1 MPATANARPAHRVGL
16 SDSRRLLGCPG
27 RRDALPTPKIGT
39 GRDPGRDAEPMTAL
53 FDALL
58 PSLAMAA
65 GTVAL
70 LAVAAGMA
78 AIGAWLAGPR
88 RQVDGDLL
96 YGWAAISTLFTV
108 VGALRMI
115 PFGIVALAALA
126 AAAAAATM
134 LAARRQSPIDPAL
147 LRIVAL
153 GLPLISIVGAMMPTQ
168 WDEMTNW
175 LPNARYLFEVD
186 AFPGP
191 GLPPN
196 PSVFPAY
203 PYGLEIVCYLASRIV
218 GHLVENAVALFNLLL
233 LLSFGLL
240 LARMVRGVLARPAP
254 DIRLPRGLAAPEEV
268 GLGWGWCAFGALA
281 VTALSP
287 TFVPKIVFT
296 AYADSATAV
305 ALGFAAALG
314 WSTVNALADGRPA
327 DARGFALQFGFAG
340 TALLVTKQV
349 NLVLLVALC
358 GLLAVVVLRDPATRL
373 SDLGRLGVR
382 ALALPI
388 AVYAIW
394 RLYVALNISG
404 GEFSILPFAQWK
416 LSLVP
421 DILGRMAQI
430 ASKKG
435 GYFVLMIAAAG
446 LGLRALRCPRSP
458 FDRLAIIAG
467 GLFLA
472 YNGFLLFAYVAAF
485 GQYEAENVLSYWR
498 YNLHLGGV
506 ALLFATYAA
515 ALLWR
520 RHVVP
525 RWRPRIG
532 WVAIALVL
540 VAPVALATKL
550 RFDRDP
556 RYQYARATATAIA
569 RMLTPADRLVLID
582 PEDNGQYLVIMR
594 YALHGSAT
602 AAAEITAFAG
612 ATPARLRAAMAET
625 RASHVWIYRPLP
637 QIESA
642 LGVRLAPGSSYLL
655 KRDGGRWTTLQS
667 WRHPKATDR

>member
-1 MPATANARPAHRVGL
+1 
-16 SDSRRLLGCPG
+16 
-27 RRDALPTPKIGT
+27 
-39 GRDPGRDAEPMTAL
+39 MTAL
-53 FDALL
+53 YDALT
-58 PSLAMAA
+58 PSPASIA
-65 GTVAL
+65 GTVAVL
-70 LAVAAGMA
+70 FVAAGLA
-78 AIGAWLAGPR
+78 AIGAWLAGPKR
-88 RQVDGDLL
+88 RVDGDLL
-96 YGWAAISTLFTV
+96 CGWAAVSALFTLL
-108 VGALRMI
+108 GAVRVI
-115 PFGIVALAALA
+115 PFGIIALGA
-126 AAAAAATM
+126 AAAAAAAAAM
-134 LAARRQSPIDPAL
+134 HAARRTSPIDPAL
-147 LRIVAL
+147 LRIAAL
-153 GLPLISIVGAMMPTQ
+153 GLPLIVIVGAMMPSQ

-191 GLPPN
+191 GLPRN

-203 PYGLEIVCYLASRIV
+203 PYGLEIVCYLASRLV
-218 GHLVENAVALFNLLL
+218 GHLVENAIGLFNLLL

-240 LARMVRGVLARPAP
+240 IARTVRGVLARPAP
-254 DIRLPRGLAAPEEV
+254 DVRLRHGLAAPEEAR
-268 GLGWGWCAFGALA
+268 LGWGWCAFGALA
-281 VTALSP
+281 VTALNP

-314 WSTVNALADGRPA
+314 WSAVNALAEGRAPE
-327 DARGFALQFGFAG
+327 AREAALQFGLAG
-340 TALLVTKQV
+340 TALVVTKQV
-349 NLVLLVALC
+349 NLVLLAALC
-358 GLLAVVVLRDPATRL
+358 ATLCLVVLRDPAARL
-373 SDLGRLGVR
+373 RDFGRLGAR
-382 ALALPI
+382 ALVLPL
-388 AVYAIW
+388 AVYAAW

-404 GEFSILPFAQWK
+404 GEFSILPLAQWK
-416 LSLVP
+416 LSLMP
-421 DILGRMAQI
+421 EILGRMAQI

-435 GYFVLMIAAAG
+435 GYFVLMMAAVG
-446 LGLRALRCPRSP
+446 LGARALRRPQSP

-467 GLFLA
+467 GMFVA

-506 ALLFATYAA
+506 ALLFGAYSV

-525 RWRPRIG
+525 HWRPRIG

-540 VAPVALATKL
+540 MAPVVFATKL

-556 RYQYARATATAIA
+556 RYQYARTTATAIA
-569 RMLTPADRLVLID
+569 ELLSPADRLVLID

-602 AAAEITAFAG
+602 DAAEITAFAG
-612 ATPARLRAAMAET
+612 ATPARLRATVDKA
-625 RASHVWIYRPLP
+625 RASHVWLYRPLP
-637 QIESA
+637 QVESA

-655 KRDGGRWTTLQS
+655 KRDGGRWTTVRA
-667 WRHPKATDR
+667 WPHPKSPKG